1 MNLKLSER
9 VFHLALAIV
18 TTVTFGCASLTGH
31 VAPVERTRADEV
43 ADFRPVR
50 PDRWTLPNGLQ
61 VIFLKDPELPVVKG
75 RLFLRAGALWADRY
89 PIGTTSAMG
98 DGMRMGG
105 AGELSADALDKELDK
120 LAAGISSSFSAEFGG
135 VTFSCLS
142 ADVDRVFELFSD
154 VTLRPRFDSER
165 LALWKGQSLEGIRRR
180 VEDPSTVASIAFT
193 QIAYGESP
201 YGRVS
206 TSRDISSITR
216 SDMIELHQRFVRP
229 DGAILVVTGDI
240 DRSNVEALAT
250 KYFGAWK
257 PRGSVMPPPP
267 EIKDEPKP
275 GVYFITLPF
284 QQASVKLGHLGV
296 PRFTP
301 DYPDID
307 VFNEIFGSA
316 GFGSRLMKRV
326 RTELGLTYGVSGA
339 IVPGLVKGTNY
350 VFLQTKANSVG
361 AAIDESIEVLEQ
373 LQQNEPRG
381 EELSERKEAI
391 ANSYIFNF
399 SSADD
404 IAGRVARQELLQ
416 YPSDYDQTYLPK
428 IESVTARA
436 VSEVARN
443 RWNPAKLLI
452 VIVGNEQAY
461 ANLETERAKPESAI
475 RSLPVSKLRFN
486 EAVVMQ

>member
-1 MNLKLSER
+1 
-9 VFHLALAIV
+9 
-18 TTVTFGCASLTGH
+18 
-31 VAPVERTRADEV
+31 
-43 ADFRPVR
+43 
-50 PDRWTLPNGLQ
+50 
-61 VIFLKDPELPVVKG
+61 
-75 RLFLRAGALWADRY
+75 
-89 PIGTTSAMG
+89 
-98 DGMRMGG
+98 MGG

-154 VTLRPRFDSER
+154 VALRPRFDSER

-193 QIAYGESP
+193 QIAYGQSP

-206 TSRDISSITR
+206 TSKDIASIKR
-216 SDMIELHQRFVRP
+216 VDMIELHQRFVRP
-229 DGAILVVTGDI
+229 DGAMLVVTGNI
-240 DRSNVEALAT
+240 DRAKVEALAT
-250 KYFGAWK
+250 TYFGSWK

-267 EIKDEPKP
+267 EIKDEPTP
-275 GVYFITLPF
+275 GIYFITLPF

-301 DYPDID
+301 DYADID
-307 VFNEIFGSA
+307 VFNEIFGSS

-373 LQQNEPRG
+373 LQQKEPNVD
-381 EELSERKEAI
+381 ELSERKEAI

-399 SSADD
+399 SSADE

-416 YPSDYDQTYLPK
+416 YPPDYDQTYLPK
-428 IESVTARA
+428 IEAVTARA
-436 VSEVARN
+436 VSEVARS
-443 RWNPAKLLI
+443 RWNPSKLLI

-461 ANLETERAKPESAI
+461 ANLEAERAKPDSPI
-475 RSLPVSKLRFN
+475 RDLPISKLRFN
-486 EAVVMQ
+486 EAIVMQ

>member
-1 MNLKLSER
+1 MRLLQR
-9 VFHLALAIV
+9 IFHVGLALV
-18 TTVTFGCASLTGH
+18 TTVSVGCAPMRGH
-31 VAPVERTRADEV
+31 VAPAERTRAEEV
-43 ADFRPVR
+43 ADFKPVQ
-50 PDRWTLPNGLQ
+50 PERWTLANGLQ
-61 VIFLKDPELPVVKG
+61 VVFLRDAELPVVKG
-75 RLFLRAGALWADRY
+75 RLFVRAGALWADGY
-89 PIGTTSAMG
+89 SVGTTSAMG

-105 AGELSADALDKELDK
+105 AGTLSADALDKELDK
-120 LAAGISSSFSAEFGG
+120 LAAGIGSSFSAEFGG

-142 ADVDRVFELFSD
+142 GDVDRVFELFSD
-154 VTLRPRFDSER
+154 VALRPRFDSDR

-193 QIAYGESP
+193 QIAYGETP

-206 TSRDISSITR
+206 SSKDITSIKR

-229 DGAILVVTGDI
+229 DGAMLVVTGDI
-240 DRSNVEALAT
+240 DRAKVEALAT
-250 KYFGAWK
+250 KYFGSWK
-257 PRGSVMPPPP
+257 ARGSAMPPPP
-267 EIKDEPKP
+267 EIKDEPTP
-275 GVYFITLPF
+275 GIYFITLPF

-307 VFNEIFGSA
+307 VFNEIFGSS

-361 AAIDESIEVLEQ
+361 AAIDESIKVLEQ
-373 LQQNEPRG
+373 LQEKDPGN
-381 EELSERKEAI
+381 EELSERKAAI

-399 SSADD
+399 SSADE
-404 IAGRVARQELLQ
+404 IAGRVARQELLH
-416 YPSDYDQTYLPK
+416 YPADYDQTYLPK

-443 RWNPAKLLI
+443 RWNPSKLLI
-452 VIVGNEQAY
+452 VIVGNEQAL
-461 ANLETERAKPESAI
+461 ANLEAERAKTDSPL
-475 RSLPVSKLRFN
+475 RNLPLSKLRFN
-486 EAVVMQ
+486 ETVVMQ

>member
-1 MNLKLSER
+1 
-9 VFHLALAIV
+9 
-18 TTVTFGCASLTGH
+18 
-31 VAPVERTRADEV
+31 
-43 ADFRPVR
+43 
-50 PDRWTLPNGLQ
+50 
-61 VIFLKDPELPVVKG
+61 
-75 RLFLRAGALWADRY
+75 LRAGALWADGY
-89 PIGTTSAMG
+89 AVGTTSAMG

-105 AGELSADALDKELDK
+105 AGDLSADALDKELDK

-142 ADVDRVFELFSD
+142 GDVDRVFELFSD
-154 VTLRPRFDSER
+154 VALRPRFDSER

-193 QIAYGESP
+193 KLAYGETP

-206 TSRDISSITR
+206 TSKDITSIKR

-229 DGAILVVTGDI
+229 DGAMLVVTGDI
-240 DRSNVEALAT
+240 DRAKVEALAT
-250 KYFGAWK
+250 KYFGSWK

-267 EIKDEPKP
+267 EVKDDPTP
-275 GVYFITLPF
+275 GIYFITLPF

-307 VFNEIFGSA
+307 VFNEIFGSS

-339 IVPGLVKGTNY
+339 I
-350 VFLQTKANSVG
+350 
-361 AAIDESIEVLEQ
+361 DESIEVLEQ
-373 LQQNEPRG
+373 LQQKDPTS
-381 EELSERKEAI
+381 EELSERKAAI

-399 SSADD
+399 SSADE
-404 IAGRVARQELLQ
+404 IAGRVARQELLH
-416 YPSDYDQTYLPK
+416 YPADYDQTYLPK

-443 RWNPAKLLI
+443 RWNPSKLLI
-452 VIVGNEQAY
+452 VIVGNEQAL
-461 ANLETERAKPESAI
+461 ANLEAERAKTDSPL
-475 RSLPVSKLRFN
+475 RNLPLSKPRFN
-486 EAVVMQ
+486 ETVVMQ

>member
-1 MNLKLSER
+1 MRLLGR
-9 VFHLALAIV
+9 IFHIGLAIV
-18 TTVTFGCASLTGH
+18 TTVSVGCAPIRGH
-31 VAPVERTRADEV
+31 VAPAERTRADEV
-43 ADFRPVR
+43 ADFKPVQ

-61 VIFLKDPELPVVKG
+61 VIFLKDSELPVVKG
-75 RLFLRAGALWADRY
+75 RLFLRAGALWANGY
-89 PIGTTSAMG
+89 PVGTTSAMG

-142 ADVDRVFELFSD
+142 GDVDRVFELFSD
-154 VTLRPRFDSER
+154 VALRPRFDSER

-193 QIAYGESP
+193 QLAYGETP

-206 TSRDISSITR
+206 TSKDISSIKR

-229 DGAILVVTGDI
+229 DGAMLVVTGDI
-240 DRSNVEALAT
+240 DRAKVEALAT
-250 KYFGAWK
+250 KYFGSWK

-267 EIKDEPKP
+267 EVKNDPTP
-275 GVYFITLPF
+275 GIYFITLPF

-307 VFNEIFGSA
+307 VFNEIFGSS

-326 RTELGLTYGVSGA
+326 RTELGLSYGVSGA
-339 IVPGLVKGTNY
+339 IVPGVVKGTNY

-373 LQQNEPRG
+373 LQQKDPTND
-381 EELSERKEAI
+381 ELLERKAAI

-399 SSADD
+399 SSADE
-404 IAGRVARQELLQ
+404 IAGRVARQELLR
-416 YPSDYDQTYLPK
+416 YPADYDQTYLPK

-443 RWNPAKLLI
+443 RWNPSKLLI

-461 ANLETERAKPESAI
+461 ANLEAERAKSDSPLQN
-475 RSLPVSKLRFN
+475 LPASKLRFN